1 MAILSQNL
9 QINYYE
15 LYHCYIYNISAAAS
29 GWAGL
34 ALAHPEFGS
43 SVNPITTRGQI
54 MPTTLLLAQ
63 PDLKNQRHL
72 WSCTRATPHCTCVHT
87 HIPNSTLG
95 NNSNIVK
102 SFFFKAFYYQND
114 QKSKNNLFLFFMNT
128 LSNPLTVYPI
138 KPITFNA
145 EI

>member
-1 MAILSQNL
+1 LHEISLQNKTKSFISCKL
-9 QINYYE
+9 
-15 LYHCYIYNISAAAS
+15 LFSAAAS

-54 MPTTLLLAQ
+54 MPTTLLLAH
-63 PDLKNQRHL
+63 PDLKTQRHL
-72 WSCTRATPHCTCVHT
+72 WSCKRATPHCTCVHT

-102 SFFFKAFYYQND
+102 SFFFEAFYYQND

-128 LSNPLTVYPI
+128 LSNLLTVYPI